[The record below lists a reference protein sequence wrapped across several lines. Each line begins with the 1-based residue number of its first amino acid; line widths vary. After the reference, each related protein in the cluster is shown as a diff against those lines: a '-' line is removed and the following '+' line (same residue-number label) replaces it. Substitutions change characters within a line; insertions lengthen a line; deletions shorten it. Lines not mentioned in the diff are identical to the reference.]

1 MRKEKKFARWRA
13 AYKGTTVLSYIR
25 TYETL
30 PYDLLD
36 KRTVYFPPKCLQI
49 YRTNPPSPSKML
61 VKIITHIIVYN
72 SRCTTDECSL
82 RHCLPPTK
90 SSLTAPPPKKNPRKI
105 PSPSFPSISE
115 KISRRPNLDHH
126 PIPPPPCRK
135 FSYTIFL
142 ALVSILNLF
151 SRFLSFFPRPF
162 CSSSFIEDYNRLVFT
177 ERRRDP
183 KEMVQR
189 PRQDFVYYFCFI
201 FVERV
206 ARSHTFFFHLLFIG
220 IFSGTSYVR

>member
-1 MRKEKKFARWRA
+1 MTCWTKGQCIFLPNVFKFTGR
-13 AYKGTTVLSYIR
+13 
-25 TYETL
+25 TL
-30 PYDLLD
+30 PLPQKCWSILLHILLFKTAD
-36 KRTVYFPPKCLQI
+36 AQP
-49 YRTNPPSPSKML
+49 TNVPSA
-61 VKIITHIIVYN
+61 TA
-72 SRCTTDECSL
+72 SL
-82 RHCLPPTK
+82 RPNRPSQL
-90 SSLTAPPPKKNPRKI
+90 PPPKKKPRKI
-105 PSPSFPSISE
+105 PLPSFPSISE

-126 PIPPPPCRK
+126 PILPPPCRK

-220 IFSGTSYVR
+220 IFSGTLYVR

>member
-1 MRKEKKFARWRA
+1 MTCWTKGQCIFPPNVFKFTGR
-13 AYKGTTVLSYIR
+13 
-25 TYETL
+25 TL
-30 PYDLLD
+30 PLPQKCWSRLLHILLY
-36 KRTVYFPPKCLQI
+36 TTAAAPP
-49 YRTNPPSPSKML
+49 TNVPSA
-61 VKIITHIIVYN
+61 TA
-72 SRCTTDECSL
+72 SL
-82 RHCLPPTK
+82 RPNRPSQLTPPQ
-90 SSLTAPPPKKNPRKI
+90 KKPRKI

-126 PIPPPPCRK
+126 PILPPPCRK

-189 PRQDFVYYFCFI
+189 SRQVFVYYFCFI